1 MNDSEKNIESINKK
15 FRKLGLDP
23 ENQNIIYDKKK
34 RFYNPLYDSSNN
46 NLKIIIK

>member
-1 MNDSEKNIESINKK
+1 MEIINSN

-23 ENQNIIYDKKK
+23 KTQNKKYDKTQ